1 MDDQDSRKRSI
12 DGRRFELW
20 CLPDTR
26 RNECRG
32 RVQIRRLDRGRRR
45 CSGDCRGAPAAR
57 RSQGSSRDPP
67 SSWLR
72 PILLKHQLHS
82 HLEFDS
88 LLKFSF
94 LFFFRLRIFGLSF
107 SLEKIVSFLFI
118 STAFILHKNLI
129 LHGKHEMTFYNLG
142 APPWCIVI
150 CFGFV

>member
-57 RSQGSSRDPP
+57 RSQDQTMNPKLEAATQMRETNEAGGAMVVGGY
-67 SSWLR
+67 R
-72 PILLKHQLHS
+72 PAGHNHAGQDN
-82 HLEFDS
+82 ET
-88 LLKFSF
+88 
-94 LFFFRLRIFGLSF
+94 
-107 SLEKIVSFLFI
+107 KI
-118 STAFILHKNLI
+118 
-129 LHGKHEMTFYNLG
+129 
-142 APPWCIVI
+142 WD
-150 CFGFV
+150 